1 MFTLSCTPFIYNF
14 DRLPLE
20 PGRQQPPG
28 LGGAPARKTQFRNRG
43 NYEMSYFS
51 LGRLIN
57 CLVVVLEITITT
69 TTILTKSTTCVSTKA
84 TLTETTPFRMGTPR
98 HQLKTKPGIR
108 EVWWWVCVWVFVH
121 IRCMYVHYTF
131 YKYYTY
137 YACTG
142 VGGRLPWWK
151 KTRNSEVNTVWSACL
166 SVSMSE
172 WLNVWLYILDSLQF
186 NNSNNK

>member
-1 MFTLSCTPFIYNF
+1 
-14 DRLPLE
+14 
-20 PGRQQPPG
+20 
-28 LGGAPARKTQFRNRG
+28 
-43 NYEMSYFS
+43 MSYSS
-51 LGRLIN
+51 LVRLGQLLL
-57 CLVVVLEITITT
+57 LVVVLEITIKT
-69 TTILTKSTTCVSTKA
+69 TTISTKSTTYQSTTA
-84 TLTETTPFRMGTPR
+84 TLAETTPFKMGTPR